1 MMVPVK
7 RKLFPKYNAIPVRRI
22 LTMTR
27 KRILR
32 LAPALIAAALF
43 LTAVVI
49 ILILPYD
56 GTSDFVSEAARTVIH
71 G

>member
-1 MMVPVK
+1 
-7 RKLFPKYNAIPVRRI
+7 
-22 LTMTR
+22 MTR